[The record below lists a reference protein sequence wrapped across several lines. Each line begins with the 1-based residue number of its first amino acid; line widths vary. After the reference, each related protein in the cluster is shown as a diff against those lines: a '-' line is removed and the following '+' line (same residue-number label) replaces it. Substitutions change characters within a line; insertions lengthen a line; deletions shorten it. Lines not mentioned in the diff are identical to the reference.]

1 MCKLVSSESI
11 EFIKPPETMEPT
23 TTTTSSANTTNNI
36 ATLKNKMTT
45 VLTQNAI
52 SFANDS
58 MYTTLCLQYPS
69 KKITSA
75 VIYMS
80 AQANKMR
87 PTKKRTWLEILNDK
101 EKDGTNSKDSTC
113 TSSSGSG
120 SSGDSNYLDV
130 ESLALI
136 VKQIMELIADRKGVD
151 KSVFT
156 DIEADLN
163 SMRQKDSGGGGGDRD
178 AKRQRTSK

>member
-1 MCKLVSSESI
+1 MNKLVSSESI
-11 EFIKPPETMEPT
+11 EFIKPPETIESS
-23 TTTTSSANTTNNI
+23 TTTTSSSTSNST
-36 ATLKNKMTT
+36 ATLKREMIT
-45 VLTQNAI
+45 VVTQNAI

-101 EKDGTNSKDSTC
+101 EKDGI
-113 TSSSGSG
+113 SSSG
-120 SSGDSNYLDV
+120 SNYLDV

-136 VKQIMELIADRKGVD
+136 VKQIMELIADRKGMD
-151 KSVFT
+151 KSVFA
-156 DIEADLN
+156 DIESDLN
-163 SMRQKDSGGGGGDRD
+163 SMRQKDNSGIGGGSSGGDRD
-178 AKRQRTSK
+178 AKRQRVSK